1 MCCGAGSWGRGRG
14 SRSPVAPEDADMG
27 RSGAHHRAAG
37 SGPRGEG
44 VWETEGITSVGLLW
58 EGSRGGAGCH
68 GMQRKR
74 GDRLTVLL
82 DISRRKIR
90 PLGRRREIRTG
101 EDGVTLSPG
110 TP

>member
-1 MCCGAGSWGRGRG
+1 
-14 SRSPVAPEDADMG
+14 MG

-37 SGPRGEG
+37 SGPRGKG
-44 VWETEGITSVGLLW
+44 VWETEGITFVGLLW
-58 EGSRGGAGCH
+58 EGSRGGTGCH

-82 DISRRKIR
+82 DISRCKVR
-90 PLGRRREIRTG
+90 PLGRRREIRTR